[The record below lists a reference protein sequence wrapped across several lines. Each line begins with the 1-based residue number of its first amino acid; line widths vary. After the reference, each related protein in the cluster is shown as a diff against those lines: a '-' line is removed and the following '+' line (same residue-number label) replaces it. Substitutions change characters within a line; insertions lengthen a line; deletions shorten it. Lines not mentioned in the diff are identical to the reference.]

1 MSAKTSS
8 MTNSV
13 CTTELDH
20 SVEQLCK
27 NTNINKD
34 SRAILGPVHDH
45 LFVQEEM
52 INAGCVIKIT
62 AEANKIHIQCE
73 DELFVI
79 ETTPSCFFEFGKIS
93 SVFVLRK
100 IQKEWGFDENDEDVL
115 ALKLCFSNR
124 SPLYI
129 PVNNPRCIYPIDI
142 RGSTRTFESVASP
155 LWDNYDEN
163 CKECNYCCVCDGE
176 CVKESGNHQS
186 DTDSDWTL
194 LGWSDYDSDSDGYN
208 SDYFNSDDDD
218 GDCAYYD
225 VEGHC
230 LGYSR
235 PPPFIPEQNS
245 PFVNFIQNN
254 FSKVKKEM
262 EDNEAEVRKKNL
274 TYLLSF
280 ANLTLRD
287 DSKVCSLYIKGGIPL
302 IHREMPK
309 GLERVQTIFDLVHLM
324 DEMAFLYTKMD
335 YKRIL
340 DETYTKHG
348 DYYYNHSAIREVA
361 KKEAVQKYLE
371 KNPFV
376 PLPKFL
382 QAYVK

>member
-20 SVEQLCK
+20 SVEQMCK
-27 NTNINKD
+27 NTNAKD
-34 SRAILGPVHDH
+34 SRAILGPIHNH

-79 ETTPSCFFEFGKIS
+79 ETTPSCFFELGKIS
-93 SVFVLRK
+93 PVFVLRQ
-100 IQKEWGFDENDEDVL
+100 IQKEWGFDENDEEVL

-142 RGSTRTFESVASP
+142 RGNFRTFESIAPPS
-155 LWDNYDEN
+155 WDDYDEN
-163 CKECNYCCVCDGE
+163 CQECNYCCVCDGW
-176 CVKESGNHQS
+176 CVKESGDHQS
-186 DTDSDWTL
+186 DTDSDWTIL
-194 LGWSDYDSDSDGYN
+194 SSDYDSDD
-208 SDYFNSDDDD
+208 DYLTLLYDTDDDA
-218 GDCAYYD
+218 DCAYYD
-225 VEGHC
+225 AEGHC

-245 PFVNFIQNN
+245 PFVNFIQTN

-302 IHREMPK
+302 IHREMPQ

-324 DEMAFLYTKMD
+324 DELEFLYSKMD

-340 DETYTKHG
+340 DETYAKHR
-348 DYYYNHSAIREVA
+348 DYSYNHSAIREVA
-361 KKEAVQKYLE
+361 KKEAVQKYFE
-371 KNPFV
+371 KNPFA

-382 QAYVK
+382 QEYAK